1 MNQKYKYL
9 AKHLEILTISNF
21 ASKILIFLLV
31 PLYTSILSTTEYG
44 IFDLVVTTV
53 SLLFP
58 LLTANVVDAVM
69 LFSMDKDYSNEEVA
83 SIGIKYISISILIV
97 GLGLLVF
104 SQFNIFSNIRKIR
117 VFIFLYYLS
126 YVLNQYFIQ
135 YAKGIEKVKEMGIAG
150 VIGTIVMIGANIL
163 FLVVIKAGLSGFFIA
178 NIFAQAIPASYLF
191 FRLQFWKILRS
202 LSKNRQLEKQ
212 MIFYSLPLVCTS
224 LGWWVNNAADKYVVT
239 WLCGVT
245 ANGILSVSYKIPSI
259 INTLQGIFNQA
270 WQISAVKEYGEMDM
284 ASFYGKT
291 FTYLNVMMCIA
302 CSGLILLTKPLAHFL
317 YAKDFYAAWQYAPY
331 LLISSTLNFASG
343 FIGPIL
349 AAKKDSKSMAM
360 AAVYG
365 AIVNIILNIAL
376 VYLMGIQG
384 ATTATVVSSL
394 VIYCVRKHSV
404 KNELKV
410 ESYWKVLLTWG
421 LLMLQ
426 SVAEIYT
433 SAWYTEIGIIIILIT
448 VNRSALREILR
459 IFFKKVG

>member
-9 AKHLEILTISNF
+9 AKHLGILTISNF
-21 ASKILIFLLV
+21 ASKILVFLLV

-69 LFSMDKDYSNEEVA
+69 LFSMDQDYSNEEVA
-83 SIGIKYISISILIV
+83 SIGIKYISISIFIV

-104 SQFNIFSNIRKIR
+104 SRFNIFSNIKNIR

-150 VIGTIVMIGANIL
+150 VIGTLVMIGANIL
-163 FLVVIKAGLSGFFIA
+163 FLVVIKAGLPGFFIA
-178 NIFAQAIPASYLF
+178 NILAQAIPAVYFF
-191 FRLQFWKILRS
+191 FRLKFWKVLGSLR
-202 LSKNRQLEKQ
+202 KNKQLEKE

-239 WLCGVT
+239 WFCGVT

-365 AIVNIILNIAL
+365 AIVNIILNIVL
-376 VYLMGIQG
+376 VYYMGIQG
-384 ATTATVVSSL
+384 ATIATVISSL
-394 VIYCVRKHSV
+394 VIYCVRRRSV
-404 KNELKV
+404 KNELKIK
-410 ESYWKVLLTWG
+410 SYWKVLLTWG
-421 LLMLQ
+421 LLVFQ
-426 SVAEIYT
+426 SATEIHT
-433 SAWYTEIGIIIILIT
+433 SAWFAEIGIIIILLL
-448 VNRSALREILR
+448 VNGDILREILEM
-459 IFFKKVG
+459 FF

>member
-1 MNQKYKYL
+1 MNMD
-9 AKHLEILTISNF
+9 
-21 ASKILIFLLV
+21 
-31 PLYTSILSTTEYG
+31 SI
-44 IFDLVVTTV
+44 
-53 SLLFP
+53 
-58 LLTANVVDAVM
+58 
-69 LFSMDKDYSNEEVA
+69 
-83 SIGIKYISISILIV
+83 
-97 GLGLLVF
+97 
-104 SQFNIFSNIRKIR
+104 
-117 VFIFLYYLS
+117 
-126 YVLNQYFIQ
+126 
-135 YAKGIEKVKEMGIAG
+135 
-150 VIGTIVMIGANIL
+150 
-163 FLVVIKAGLSGFFIA
+163 
-178 NIFAQAIPASYLF
+178 
-191 FRLQFWKILRS
+191 
-202 LSKNRQLEKQ
+202 
-212 MIFYSLPLVCTS
+212 
-224 LGWWVNNAADKYVVT
+224 
-239 WLCGVT
+239 
-245 ANGILSVSYKIPSI
+245 
-259 INTLQGIFNQA
+259 
-270 WQISAVKEYGEMDM
+270 
-284 ASFYGKT
+284 YGKT